1 MFIFIILLAAPVL
14 VGLNVIWHFMR
25 ARMLIYEIICNIIGI
40 GLMFFML
47 ALDLALCIPRDIYS
61 AVGLCIPLLL
71 PFGVVCYLY
80 GKYTFD
86 SPYKRTA
93 MILSVLCAAAEV
105 LWIGAY
111 VFLGG
116 GGHGL
121 SSMGI
126 FLFYYYLVP
135 LNFIVTSISEAVLQ
149 ALGSDVYGDQRE

>member
-1 MFIFIILLAAPVL
+1 MYIPIILLGAPAL

-25 ARMLIYEIICNIIGI
+25 ARMLIYEIICNIICI
-40 GLMFFML
+40 GLMFCM
-47 ALDLALCIPRDIYS
+47 LDLDSALGFPRDIYS

-71 PFGVVCYLY
+71 PFGVACYLY

-86 SPYKRTA
+86 SPYKKIA
-93 MILSVLCAAAEV
+93 IILSVLCAAAEV
-105 LWIGAY
+105 LWITAY
-111 VFLGG
+111 VFLGNG
-116 GGHGL
+116 EYGL

-149 ALGSDVYGDQRE
+149 AFGSDVFDGREE

>member
-1 MFIFIILLAAPVL
+1 MYIPIILLGAPAL

-25 ARMLIYEIICNIIGI
+25 ARMLVYEIICNIIGI
-40 GLMFFML
+40 GLMFCML
-47 ALDLALCIPRDIYS
+47 ALDSALGFPRDIYN

-71 PFGVVCYLY
+71 PFGVACYLY

-86 SPYKRTA
+86 SPYKKIA
-93 MILSVLCAAAEV
+93 IILSVLCAAAEV
-105 LWIGAY
+105 LWITAY
-111 VFLGG
+111 VFLGNG
-116 GGHGL
+116 EYGL

-149 ALGSDVYGDQRE
+149 AFGRDVFGDHGE

>member
-1 MFIFIILLAAPVL
+1 MYIPIILLGAPAL

-40 GLMFFML
+40 GLMFCM
-47 ALDLALCIPRDIYS
+47 LDLDSALGFPRDIYS
-61 AVGLCIPLLL
+61 AIGLCIPLLL
-71 PFGVVCYLY
+71 PFGVACYLY

-93 MILSVLCAAAEV
+93 RILSVLCAAAEV
-105 LWIGAY
+105 LWIGAFA
-111 VFLGG
+111 FLSGG
-116 GGHGL
+116 EYGFSGT
-121 SSMGI
+121 GI

-149 ALGSDVYGDQRE
+149 ALGRDVFDGREE